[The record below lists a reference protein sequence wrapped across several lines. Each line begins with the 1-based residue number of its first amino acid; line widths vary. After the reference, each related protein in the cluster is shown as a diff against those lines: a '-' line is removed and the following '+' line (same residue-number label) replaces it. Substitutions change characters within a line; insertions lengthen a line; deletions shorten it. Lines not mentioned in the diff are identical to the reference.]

1 MSISLLE
8 SQAFQGTSG
17 PIPLLLSNFQWWLG
31 LDGVG
36 YTFTKAAGDTMLQ
49 GFPES
54 FPQQARSGLEER
66 RKNQQDEML

>member
-54 FPQQARSGLEER
+54 LPQQASALRNGER
-66 RKNQQDEML
+66 KST